1 MFKIVKDSEKSLRE
15 KCKDVP
21 LPLREED
28 EAFVHE
34 MMDYLK
40 RTQDPKFR
48 EKHPTVREGV
58 GLAAPQVGRNI
69 KAIVIYYPLDQEG
82 KEHVE
87 LELVNPRIVSN
98 SIRKAYLSGGEGC
111 LSVDGEHPGHVIR
124 DYKIKVKAFD
134 AKEKKEVELVARG
147 YDAIVLQH
155 EIDHLSGILYYDRIS
170 KTDPFQDIPNAYVI

>member
-82 KEHVE
+82 KEHVGSS
-87 LELVNPRIVSN
+87 VP
-98 SIRKAYLSGGEGC
+98 SIRASSAIPSGRPIFRAGKAASPSTG
-111 LSVDGEHPGHVIR
+111 ST
-124 DYKIKVKAFD
+124 
-134 AKEKKEVELVARG
+134 RG
-147 YDAIVLQH
+147 
-155 EIDHLSGILYYDRIS
+155 
-170 KTDPFQDIPNAYVI
+170 T